1 MEEKRKYGFAVCGII
16 LIKVKVLKF
25 DRPTIFCY
33 NILMKKEDIEVKKLS
48 DLFA

>member
-1 MEEKRKYGFAVCGII
+1 MEKECKYSFTIRGII